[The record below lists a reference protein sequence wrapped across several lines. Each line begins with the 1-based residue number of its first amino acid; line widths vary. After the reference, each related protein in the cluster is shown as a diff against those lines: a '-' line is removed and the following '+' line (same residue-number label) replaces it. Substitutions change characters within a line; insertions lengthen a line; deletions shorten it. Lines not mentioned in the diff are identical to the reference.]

1 MQGLGKGG
9 AGGRGVREEEE
20 QERGKEKRNKEEKMR
35 NGLDEELGVLQDG
48 RRTDGAQGCLA
59 TSVWLSR
66 STAVTPTPAFW
77 RLRWAV

>member
-9 AGGRGVREEEE
+9 AGGRGTGEEEE

-48 RRTDGAQGCLA
+48 RRMDRAEGCLA
-59 TSVWLSR
+59 TSVWPNAAALR
-66 STAVTPTPAFW
+66 SHRPQHSGG
-77 RLRWAV
+77 